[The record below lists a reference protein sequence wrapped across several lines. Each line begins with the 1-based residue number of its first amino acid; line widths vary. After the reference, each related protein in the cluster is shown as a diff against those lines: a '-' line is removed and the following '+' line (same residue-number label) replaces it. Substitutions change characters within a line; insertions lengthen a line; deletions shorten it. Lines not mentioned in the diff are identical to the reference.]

1 MTHPSRSSAGR
12 LLVAEP
18 WLSDPNFA
26 RTVVFM
32 IEHHREGAVGV
43 VLNRPTEVAIAEVLA
58 DWQQLVNAPPV
69 LHIGGPVEQGSVL
82 GLGWSER
89 DAPVVGW
96 SEIIDRVGT
105 LDLHVEPAMLVG
117 ELAAVR
123 LFAGYS
129 GWGPGQLD
137 GELDEGAWFVVDALP
152 PDVFDPDP
160 ETLWRRVLRR
170 QPDELALL
178 ADMPLDV
185 SVN

>member
-1 MTHPSRSSAGR
+1 MTHPSRSTAGR

-43 VLNRPTEVAIAEVLA
+43 VLNRPTDVEISDVLS
-58 DWQQLVNAPPV
+58 DWRELVSAPAV
-69 LHIGGPVEQGSVL
+69 LHMGGPVSQSSVL
-82 GLGWSER
+82 GLGWNER
-89 DAPVVGW
+89 SDAAVGW
-96 SEIIDRVGT
+96 SEIIPRVGT
-105 LDLHVEPAMLVG
+105 VDLHVEPAMLAGDVD
-117 ELAAVR
+117 AVR

-137 GELDEGAWFVVDALP
+137 GELEEGAWFVVDALA
-152 PDVFDPDP
+152 PDIFDPDP
-160 ETLWRRVLRR
+160 STLWRRVLRR
-170 QPDELALL
+170 QPDDLALL
-178 ADMPLDV
+178 ADIPLDV